1 MKFVSNLTRIRRQ
14 KRDVYSTAKYAMTQM
29 KNTMTVDLLAWN
41 QPVIKIW
48 DLSDVLICAR
58 QVATAKTAM
67 FVMISLQESSQD
79 QPRNVFS
86 RRIAANVQSMSFSA
100 SWFRYVR
107 RLAIPSINLAILR
120 WDLLVSFIIFWPC
133 LVATLLKSS
142 VCFYRKMHL
151 PERIIRETSDK
162 NSKCIKVEDCPS
174 DYDYYYD
181 YDY

>member
-1 MKFVSNLTRIRRQ
+1 MNLRDVIIWVIYSCFFFFFMKFVPNLTRIRRQ
-14 KRDVYSTAKYAMTQM
+14 KRDVYSTVIYAMIQT
-29 KNTMTVDLLAWN
+29 KHTMIVDLLAWN

-67 FVMISLQESSQD
+67 FVMISLQELSQD

-107 RLAIPSINLAILR
+107 RLAIPSINLALLK
-120 WDLLVSFIIFWPC
+120 WDLSVSFMIFWLD
-133 LVATLLKSS
+133 LVATVLKSS
-142 VCFYRKMHL
+142 VCFYRKMYL
-151 PERIIRETSDK
+151 REGIHTWDWR
-162 NSKCIKVEDCPS
+162 
-174 DYDYYYD
+174 
-181 YDY
+181 